1 MHHCTVITKNQTHV
15 ACNGRMLTCRP
26 MCMASLQF
34 SGHEIQMC
42 GKCNLVFLRL
52 SFYLKSSFFQEV
64 TSLLCPVPCSGAG
77 PIPSSGCG
85 HNGCAPAA
93 TWGLGS
99 PVQQS
104 NEMVGPEP
112 VPKPSASAGQTASSF
127 FNVRKKF

>member
-26 MCMASLQF
+26 MCMASLHEF

-42 GKCNLVFLRL
+42 GKCHLVFLGL

-64 TSLLCPVPCSGAG
+64 TSPLCPIPCSA
-77 PIPSSGCG
+77 CEY
-85 HNGCAPAA
+85 NGSAPAA

-99 PVQQS
+99 PVQKS
-104 NEMVGPEP
+104 NEMVVPEP